1 MCSPR
6 DSRPRF
12 HTFRRSDEGSRA
24 CQHPQLHAL
33 PAPTP
38 RVKRNFGLISES
50 TYFLLLTVVPD
61 FPTNFQRTSTS
72 RLRLTSLARRS
83 QETLLFGFSGWRL
96 ADGRDNFRLL
106 YGRKLAHP
114 DFGDSPLLI

>member
-38 RVKRNFGLISES
+38 RVRRNFGLISES
-50 TYFLLLTVVPD
+50 TYFLLMTVVPD
-61 FPTNFQRTSTS
+61 FPTNFQRSS
-72 RLRLTSLARRS
+72 NQDLGLQVLQGARRKLCCFDS
-83 QETLLFGFSGWRL
+83 AADALLMAAIAS
-96 ADGRDNFRLL
+96 ASC
-106 YGRKLAHP
+106 AP
-114 DFGDSPLLI
+114 